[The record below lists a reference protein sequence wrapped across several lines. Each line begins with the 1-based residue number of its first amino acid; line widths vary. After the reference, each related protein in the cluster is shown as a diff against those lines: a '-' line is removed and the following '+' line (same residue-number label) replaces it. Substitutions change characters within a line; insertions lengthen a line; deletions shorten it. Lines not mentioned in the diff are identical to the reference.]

1 MPVRVQ
7 RHRLRNLALTFAL
20 LGAIVGVGALVGWL
34 VAGAMGAVVT
44 VGAAIVVA
52 WLAPPPPVERAL
64 WQQGA
69 RRVYAPWLED
79 AVARLADHARVEP
92 PILLILPAR
101 EPQAFATEGRLGAA
115 IGLTPSLLERL
126 TPREVV
132 AVVAHELAHLAA
144 GDLGLMR
151 VVGVLGGIARS
162 LAQLGF
168 FLALFGLPLSLAAGV
183 AIPWA
188 TVLALVV
195 APWIIHA
202 LTLALS
208 RLREHDADAAAVELT
223 GDPLALASAL
233 LKIEAAARGPWW
245 MQLFRVELPERWRT
259 HPSTEDRV
267 LRLRE
272 MAGLA

>member
-1 MPVRVQ
+1 MPAGA
-7 RHRLRNLALTFAL
+7 RLRNLALTLAL
-20 LGAIVGVGALVGWL
+20 LGAIVGIGALVGWL
-34 VAGAMGAVVT
+34 VAGAMGAVAT
-44 VGAAIVVA
+44 VIFAIVVA
-52 WLAPPPPVERAL
+52 WLAPAPPIERAL
-64 WQQGA
+64 WRQGA
-69 RRVYAPWLED
+69 RRAHAPWLED
-79 AVARLADHARVEP
+79 AVARLADRAHIEP
-92 PILLILPAR
+92 PVLLILPAR
-101 EPQAFATEGRLGAA
+101 EPQAFATEGRHGAA

-126 TPREVV
+126 GPREVL

-162 LAQLGF
+162 FAQLGLL
-168 FLALFGLPLSLAAGV
+168 LALFGLPLSLVAGV
-183 AIPWA
+183 AIPWL

-195 APWIIHA
+195 APWVIHW

-208 RLREHDADAAAVELT
+208 RLRERDADAAAVELT

-233 LKIEAAARGPWW
+233 VKIEAAARGPWW
-245 MQLFRVELPERWRT
+245 MQMFRVELPERWRT
-259 HPSTEDRV
+259 HPRTEDRV